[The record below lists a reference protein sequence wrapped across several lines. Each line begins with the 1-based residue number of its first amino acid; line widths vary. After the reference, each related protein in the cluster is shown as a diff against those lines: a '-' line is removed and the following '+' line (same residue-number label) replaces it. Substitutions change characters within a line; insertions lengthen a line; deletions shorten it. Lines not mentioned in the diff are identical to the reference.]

1 MKLNSLD
8 LKKLVLEEIEKTK
21 KIETLKEKKAK
32 LIQEISSLNE
42 DEDTEMPMDGGD
54 EDGEH
59 ENYMF
64 FSNLKQI
71 KMMAEKLLALDKD
84 EVDEMLSDGHDWAQ
98 DHISTSKDDIEE
110 VCNFFKV
117 NLEDE
122 EEGEKI
128 DGETGG
134 EIDFDVTETGDNEE
148 LGDVEDLEERK
159 LTKKESK
166 TKEDIV
172 MALKDKMKDFE
183 KRYGKERAKEV
194 MYATATKMAKEK
206 SKEKK

>member
-8 LKKLVLEEIEKTK
+8 LKKLVLEEIEKNK

-54 EDGEH
+54 EDDEH

-122 EEGEKI
+122 EEGKEI
-128 DGETGG
+128 DGEMGG
-134 EIDFDVTETGDNEE
+134 EIDFDV
-148 LGDVEDLEERK
+148 
-159 LTKKESK
+159 KKNW
-166 TKEDIV
+166 
-172 MALKDKMKDFE
+172 
-183 KRYGKERAKEV
+183 R
-194 MYATATKMAKEK
+194 
-206 SKEKK
+206 

>member
-8 LKKLVLEEIEKTK
+8 LKKLVLEEIEKNK

-54 EDGEH
+54 EDDEH

-122 EEGEKI
+122 EEGKEI
-128 DGETGG
+128 DGEMGG
-134 EIDFDVTETGDNEE
+134 EIDFDVTETGDDEE

-183 KRYGKERAKEV
+183 KRYGKERAEEV